1 MAKSENMFTTITPG
15 ILTICTYT
23 EFAPFSYEED
33 GEIVGT
39 DINFLK
45 NFALEMNLRV
55 KILKKDFSGLWET
68 PGQGLCD
75 VSAAGMME
83 YKDRTVGDNAVWS
96 ESYML
101 VTRSLLIRRSD
112 KKLLVAPEDFKGRK
126 IVVTPT
132 SSAHIDGDERYKPMG
147 ATIIPEVP
155 SQDEIVS
162 QLLSGQIDAFGEGD
176 VSNEYHAN
184 KYTYAGGERL
194 LVLTDVHPMK
204 NPELLR
210 FAVRSEDPNLPKNL
224 NEFIVKSQSDMNA

>member
-1 MAKSENMFTTITPG
+1 MTITPG

-162 QLLSGQIDAFGEGD
+162 QLLSGEIDAFGEGD
-176 VSNEYHAN
+176 VSNEYLAN
-184 KYTYAGGERL
+184 KYTDAGGERL

-210 FAVRSEDPNLPKNL
+210 FAVRSEDPNLPKIL
-224 NEFIVKSQSDMNA
+224 NEFIAKSQSDMNA

>member
-1 MAKSENMFTTITPG
+1 MFMTITPG

-68 PGQGLCD
+68 PGQGFCD

-155 SQDEIVS
+155 SQDEVVS
-162 QLLSGQIDAFGEGD
+162 LLLSGQIDAFGEGD
-176 VSNEYHAN
+176 VSNEYLAS
-184 KYTYAGGERL
+184 KYTDASGERL

-224 NEFIVKSQSDMNA
+224 NVFIAKSLSDMNA